1 MAYHQLKIY
10 VPGAPEPQ
18 IQPSP
23 TTATATITNL
33 YLPSTRGEL
42 ETNIDK
48 EIFNNNKALA
58 HWEGRTFN
66 TTMSPVYDILHVFT
80 QPVTAFMA
88 QTGNATGELQHAT
101 EEQENLYYWKG
112 VIHG

>member
-1 MAYHQLKIY
+1 MAYHQLKMY

-33 YLPSTRGEL
+33 YLPYTRGEL

-80 QPVTAFMA
+80 QPVA
-88 QTGNATGELQHAT
+88 GSATPLTFVVRPAGLT
-101 EEQENLYYWKG
+101 MVLG
-112 VIHG
+112 SCVI